1 MDIKIK
7 SASVN
12 LKDFDTTY
20 RIVDLTDLSIFS
32 PFYPHGNIP
41 VPGKRDVFSQTVE
54 GIWQGLKVFER
65 NVSTERMFEAT
76 DIEDFEEM
84 NEIFGKFKFKYN
96 NTIIEN
102 DHHAKTL
109 IYDTSYNWVLENK
122 LKNECKTLKAF
133 NKIILVVDNQTYF
146 AELLK
151 KHLLK

>member
-1 MDIKIK
+1 MDIQIK
-7 SASVN
+7 NN

-32 PFYPHGNIP
+32 PLYPHGNIP

-54 GIWQGLKVFER
+54 GIWQGLKVFEG

-76 DIEDFEEM
+76 DIEDFKEI
-84 NEIFGKFKFKYN
+84 NDIFGKFKFKYN
-96 NTIIEN
+96 NVIIEN
-102 DHHAKTL
+102 DENARTL
-109 IYDTSYNWVLENK
+109 IYDTAYNWVLENK

-133 NKIILVVDNQTYF
+133 NKIILIVDNQTYF